1 MGSRHEV
8 DHLPEGELEVHL
20 TEKDQT
26 TQVAPPLRRGRHA
39 EKLEK
44 QNSTFFEAEGFRTWK
59 L

>member
-44 QNSTFFEAEGFRTWK
+44 QNSTFFEAEGF
-59 L
+59 